1 MFLPK
6 ILLLLE
12 NDIKF
17 DDVLN
22 FYKFVTMETLIVH
35 SSPEKLKSLKA
46 FLKAM
51 DIDFEK
57 SPYKQPFVAKIKKAQ
72 HLIKDGKGVKVSL
85 DQIWK

>member
-1 MFLPK
+1 
-6 ILLLLE
+6 
-12 NDIKF
+12 
-17 DDVLN
+17 
-22 FYKFVTMETLIVH
+22 METLIVH

-51 DIDFEK
+51 EIDFEK

-72 HLIKDGKGVKVSL
+72 HLIKEGKGVKVSL